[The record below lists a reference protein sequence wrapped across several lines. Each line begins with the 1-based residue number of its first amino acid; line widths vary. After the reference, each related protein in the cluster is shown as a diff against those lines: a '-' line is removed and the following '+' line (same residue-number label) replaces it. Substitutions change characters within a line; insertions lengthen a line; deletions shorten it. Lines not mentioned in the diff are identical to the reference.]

1 MTTEILSFQQPISA
15 TLRQVA
21 AWDLD
26 HLNSPCEIKASVP
39 ALQRGLV
46 WSPQQV
52 EMLWDSILRG
62 FPIGSLVVSAQVP
75 EQERSGKSGITHHL
89 LDGQQRCNAI
99 TLGFHDPFKEA
110 GSKVRGNA
118 SESILWLDIAPDGIP
133 SRPHSQIPKDST
145 REFLTRVTTLAHPW
159 GYLPND
165 AAGTLGAAEA
175 KKTVEWEF
183 EGKDKPKQRPH
194 SRDLSPSRSNA
205 PVPLAWLIQA
215 MTEKD
220 CKLAGRQ
227 DFWQAVTMRLRSE
240 ASFHRWPNLT
250 LEALDQGVDSRQLN
264 AIYRAMTRVLQTR
277 LVILEAPSDILRA
290 SQQERSAPAAE
301 HGNISSIEHL
311 FNRLNR
317 QGKVLDGEELA
328 YSLIK
333 AYWPGV
339 ADVVDAVTSRRVP
352 ASHLVSLGVRA
363 ALTDP
368 HSGKMARGVTI
379 PRLRAIATAA
389 PPSDGGAA
397 SSAYELRVKIE
408 SFLSIG
414 ADGDRL
420 ARACAKV
427 DEWLSF
433 DPASVPHGLP
443 PVLVSSLARGSA
455 DIYLFLLHL
464 ADRLRSNDQAMD
476 ADWKK
481 LLPGLASLFHWFS
494 KPGEQLMIADQLL
507 ASVADQ
513 VSPEAVRRGI
523 ALVIAAERIV
533 VPLQPSEV
541 KTFIKIPSNETLKHW
556 SWWPSLIESGSEETK
571 SERENHW
578 KPFLEHVAWSRE
590 MLLYAQRS
598 YLNQRFPTYDPSRR
612 DLWESHNRP
621 WDFDHLH
628 ASAYFYKAKSG
639 DYADVCRQ
647 WGNCIGNLRA
657 WPFED
662 NRSDQKS
669 KAKEKIGGEPDLL
682 AASLIESEVALEAF
696 SHGDNARHDVTAAH
710 ALCEAV
716 KDRFIFI
723 YQTWYESMGMS
734 SLLPSVLKS
743 ASDIVANP

>member
-1 MTTEILSFQQPISA
+1 MPTETLSVQPPVSA
-15 TLRQVA
+15 TLKQVA
-21 AWDLD
+21 AWDLE
-26 HLNSPCEIKASVP
+26 HLSAPCEIKASVP

-52 EMLWDSILRG
+52 ELLWDSIMRG
-62 FPIGSLVVSAQVP
+62 FPIGSLVVSTQVP
-75 EQERSGKSGITHHL
+75 EQERSGRSGVTHHL

-99 TLGFHDPFKEA
+99 TLGFHDPFQETE
-110 GSKVRGNA
+110 SKVRGNA

-133 SRPHSQIPKDST
+133 GSPQPQIPKDST

-165 AAGTLGAAEA
+165 AADTLSASMA
-175 KKTVEWEF
+175 KDAVKWEF
-183 EGKDKPKQRPH
+183 EGKDKPKQRPC
-194 SRDLSPSRSNA
+194 SRDLSPWRSHA
-205 PVPLAWLIQA
+205 AVPLAWLIQA
-215 MTEKD
+215 MTDKGGE
-220 CKLAGRQ
+220 LVGRQ
-227 DFWQAVTMRLRSE
+227 SFWLEVTEKLQSE
-240 ASFHRWPNLT
+240 AQFRKWPKRALAV
-250 LEALDQGVDSRQLN
+250 LERGVDAPPLD

-277 LVILEAPSDILRA
+277 LVILEAPSDILGA
-290 SQQERSAPAAE
+290 SQQERAAPVAE
-301 HGNISSIEHL
+301 HKNISSIEHL

-363 ALTDP
+363 ALTEP
-368 HSGKMARGVTI
+368 HSGQMKRGVTI

-389 PPSDGGAA
+389 PPSEGGAA
-397 SSAYELRVKIE
+397 TEAYEFRVKIE
-408 SFLSIG
+408 SFLSAG
-414 ADGDRL
+414 TDGNRL

-433 DPASVPHGLP
+433 DPVSLPQGLP

-455 DIYLFLLHL
+455 DIYLFLLHI
-464 ADRLRSNDQAMD
+464 ADRLRTHGQGMD
-476 ADWKK
+476 AEWKK

-494 KPGEQLMIADQLL
+494 KPGEQLPIADQLL
-507 ASVADQ
+507 AAVAEE

-523 ALVIAAERIV
+523 VAVISAGRII
-533 VPLQPSEV
+533 VPVPPSEV
-541 KTFIKIPSNETLKHW
+541 EAFIKIPSDETLKHW
-556 SWWPSLIESGSEETK
+556 SWWPTLIESGPAESK
-571 SERENHW
+571 LERESLW
-578 KPFLEHVAWSRE
+578 RPFLERVAWSRE

-598 YLNQRFPTYDPSRR
+598 YLNQQFPTYDPSRR

-639 DYADVCRQ
+639 DYANVCRQ

-669 KAKEKIGGEPDLL
+669 KAKEKLGGELDLM
-682 AASLIESEVALEAF
+682 AASLIDSEVALEAF
-696 SHGDNARHDVTAAH
+696 SHGDNARHDLTAAH

-716 KDRFIFI
+716 KGRFIFI

-734 SLLPSVLKS
+734 SLLPSVFKS
-743 ASDIVANP
+743 ASDIAVNP